1 MTCEQVPRPQATL
14 GWPVQAVRACGEREE
29 GGRTKGAGAGQLRGR
44 NPGRVPLCGSEPAW
58 PPAPWV
64 RGAWCLLAA
73 PGRARAQGRARPLVA
88 DRHSVG
94 SRGPRGAPLSADRSA
109 RRPGARHLT
118 AKERKAAET
127 AVRRA
132 SGCSSVKWHDDCI
145 LQGCSDDSRCTP
157 V

>member
-44 NPGRVPLCGSEPAW
+44 NPGRVPLRGSEPAW

-88 DRHSVG
+88 DPPLG
-94 SRGPRGAPLSADRSA
+94 WLSRPPRGASVRRPQRPPSRRAPPHCKGEKSSRDRSA
-109 RRPGARHLT
+109 PCLRLLVCEMA
-118 AKERKAAET
+118 
-127 AVRRA
+127 
-132 SGCSSVKWHDDCI
+132 
-145 LQGCSDDSRCTP
+145 
-157 V
+157 